1 MSRIEKFAEPQPQ
14 PHARTDCTEQVFPL
28 SNLTDDI
35 GQSLGPF
42 RVTLG
47 NSFKTRCDGSQ
58 L

>member
-42 RVTLG
+42 V
-47 NSFKTRCDGSQ
+47 SP
-58 L
+58 